1 MKKLLILAALLFASP
16 VLAQTEKVV
25 EKKEYRPFRYETP
38 CALETKTEF
47 MMDECVVIETR
58 ETGGALR
65 TRNIY
70 SNKFKLT
77 IKGRFDKQLGYLT
90 WDNYNNREYKWDYKV
105 GVMGWTV
112 VMPGVFVENISWD

>member
-1 MKKLLILAALLFASP
+1 MIQTLLATALVFAQATP
-16 VLAQTEKVV
+16 VAPKPP
-25 EKKEYRPFRYETP
+25 KIYKPFRYETA
-38 CALETKTEF
+38 CQLASGGQVYDDT
-47 MMDECVVIETR
+47 CVVIETR